1 MNMKEKRIK
10 NMKVYK
16 HSITKITP
24 YVIITT
30 LVITT
35 AKLSGLGFPFIKDS
49 IEKQKVTKRINDSN
63 NKIRIEETYVEINPL
78 KKQNTDILYIEGKW
92 KKTEDGTYEREKK
105 TYKLN
110 NLDKVQ
116 KEAIFN
122 NTIDKYELLEILNFP
137 TKTEVEKRAKINGN
151 ILQNNKVYQKVTL
164 HEINKSDTI
173 KVEETNKANASS
185 TFLQSAFLIAL
196 NYYQYLLQTEEI
208 HKKRRK
214 KQ

>member
-1 MNMKEKRIK
+1 MKEKRIK

-196 NYYQYLLQTEEI
+196 NYYQYLLQTEET

>member
-1 MNMKEKRIK
+1 MKEKRIK

-137 TKTEVEKRAKINGN
+137 TKTEVEKRAKINSN

-196 NYYQYLLQTEEI
+196 NYYQYLLQTEET